1 MMPLSHKA
9 NAMSS
14 IIALIWVVVALMVVV
29 QEQQLSSSSSSMWSV
44 PVVASFQP
52 TTMFTPKSI
61 SSTTS
66 LNVFGTKKAK
76 KMTPEE
82 MEKYWQGEWV
92 CKDCGYIYNR
102 VRFSACVLYVFWMTD
117 DERED
122 AYCMFQ
128 YTLEC
133 IT

>member
-1 MMPLSHKA
+1 MMPLSQKA

-14 IIALIWVVVALMVVV
+14 ILALIWVVVALMVVV
-29 QEQQLSSSSSSMWSV
+29 QEQQLSSLSSMWSV
-44 PVVASFQP
+44 PVVVSFQP
-52 TTMFTPKSI
+52 TTMVTPKSI
-61 SSTTS
+61 TSTTS

-102 VRFSACVLYVFWMTD
+102 VRFIACCIIRILMTD
-117 DERED
+117 DERVD
-122 AYCMFQ
+122 VAYCIYQ
-128 YTLEC
+128 
-133 IT
+133 